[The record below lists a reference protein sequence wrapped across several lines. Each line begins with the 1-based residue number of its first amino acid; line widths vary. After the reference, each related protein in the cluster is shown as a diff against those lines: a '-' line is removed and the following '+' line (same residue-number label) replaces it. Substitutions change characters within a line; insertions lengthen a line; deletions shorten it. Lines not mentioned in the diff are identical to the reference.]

1 MRPAV
6 IFAVAFALA
15 ACERIE
21 PRESPLDAATLTGAI
36 VAEGAAPAWRLSAD
50 PSTGAMILTL
60 GDGTSFQAPYLPPE
74 PTEDGA
80 EIRGGDVHLTL
91 APGPCDVS
99 GVAYTMRAIVQ
110 AQGQQPLSGC
120 ATLRWDTHLLSLMP
134 QIDACIAAAPEN
146 ERWVRYAGQAS
157 GGGVIVRLRTM
168 DCTVTSGL
176 ASQAHVAPRNEAARY
191 AGEGEAVFV
200 RGPGENP
207 GGQCY
212 TAPEVLGEQGELLG
226 WMADPEG
233 C

>member
-6 IFAVAFALA
+6 ICAALLALA
-15 ACERIE
+15 ACQRFE

-36 VAEGAAPAWRLSAD
+36 VAAGDTPQWRLSAD
-50 PSTGAMILTL
+50 PSTGAMVLML
-60 GDGTSFQAPYLPPE
+60 GDGTSFEAPYLPPE

-80 EIRGGDVHLTL
+80 EIRGGEVHLAL
-91 APGPCDVS
+91 APGPCSVG
-99 GVAYTMRAIVQ
+99 GVAYTMRATVQ
-110 AQGQQPLSGC
+110 AQGQQALDGC

-146 ERWVRYAGQAS
+146 ERWVRYAGEAA
-157 GGGVIVRLRTM
+157 GGDMIVRFNTV
-168 DCTVTSGL
+168 DCTVASGL
-176 ASQAHVAPRNEAARY
+176 ATQAQVTSRNESLRY
-191 AGEGEAVFV
+191 AGEGEAIFV

-212 TAPEVLGEQGELLG
+212 AAPEVLGEEGELLG
-226 WMADPEG
+226 WMADPQG